1 VAERLVCMS
10 AGRIIADGSPDA
22 VMSDPL
28 VIEAYLGSA
37 A

>member
-1 VAERLVCMS
+1 MS
-10 AGRIIADGSPDA
+10 AGRIIADGAPDA
-22 VMSDPL
+22 VMSHPA